1 MHHDVNDVNPNIPT
15 QEGADL
21 IGEYSQTQTLVQK
34 LGPDE
39 VELTE
44 YVEQGKPWFHDAK
57 FPFMSNVWVSR
68 SGYRVHC
75 TAPTSDKLL
84 LCKSNIILR
93 DGWCTKD

>member
-1 MHHDVNDVNPNIPT
+1 MIITKPPTVSKLTMHHDVNDVNPNIPT

-44 YVEQGKPWFHDAK
+44 YVEQGKP
-57 FPFMSNVWVSR
+57 
-68 SGYRVHC
+68 
-75 TAPTSDKLL
+75 
-84 LCKSNIILR
+84 
-93 DGWCTKD
+93 